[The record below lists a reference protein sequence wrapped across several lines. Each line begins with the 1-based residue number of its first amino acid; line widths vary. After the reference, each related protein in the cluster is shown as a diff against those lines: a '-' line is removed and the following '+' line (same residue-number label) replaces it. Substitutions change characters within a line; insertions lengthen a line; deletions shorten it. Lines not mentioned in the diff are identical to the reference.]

1 MHQGIPT
8 GVHILCEA
16 GDRVLLMR
24 RNGTGFFD
32 GLYSLPG
39 GHVEAGEAVVQAAAR
54 ELMEETGLHV
64 AAGDLEL
71 IGVVHRKSDTNRIDF
86 FVRARTWMG
95 EPEIR
100 EPDKCDGLG
109 WFGRSALPDALVP
122 YVRAALDQ
130 LRVPWIMESGW
141 LADTSEGGLSV
152 Y

>member
-8 GVHILCEA
+8 GVHILCEV

-24 RNGTGFFD
+24 RSGTGFFD

-39 GHVEAGEAVVQAAAR
+39 GHVEAGEAIVEAAAR
-54 ELMEETGLHV
+54 ELMEETGLRV
-64 AAGDLEL
+64 AMCDLEL

-86 FVRARTWMG
+86 FVRARTWLG
-95 EPEIR
+95 EPAIR
-100 EPDKCDGLG
+100 EPDKCDGLE

-130 LRVPWIMESGW
+130 PRIPWIMENGW
-141 LADTSEGGLSV
+141 AIAVSEGDLSV
-152 Y
+152 N